1 MSESD
6 EAGAAAV
13 VDDAAQFRE
22 GRRSEVARTAADAL
36 RQLRVDSAALDVV
49 LEYQGLG
56 PGAGEHLA
64 ALLKHR
70 ALALP
75 GEAGAL
81 CFRSL
86 RLRTNVLG
94 PLGVAA
100 LCEGLDLRYL
110 SPPRTHTLIELDLA
124 ENSLGAAGVQLLCRA
139 LRVYGRLRRLDVSG
153 NACSRGGAAALADL
167 LADETSRARA
177 NLKVLHL
184 ARNRIFDDG
193 CGALGAAA
201 CGRLATLDLRDNDI
215 SARGAALLA
224 GAVASSATLTAVD
237 LRGNAISL
245 EGLWALGDA
254 VRRSRVAYAADE
266 RRRAIDFDGMAW
278 EHRWRVYAD
287 ARGWSTQ
294 EIDDFSGDGA
304 RGGPVGKPGRA
315 ELEALVG
322 ARYAARARGGVY
334 FHGLCVEAAPRRSQ
348 WCGHHVF
355 GSADQLLC
363 PRKCAVS

>member
-254 VRRSRVAYAADE
+254 
-266 RRRAIDFDGMAW
+266 
-278 EHRWRVYAD
+278 
-287 ARGWSTQ
+287 